1 MYIECGICVLAVLC
15 ANGQLLNTGSR
26 KKHQIQDLLE
36 FCCADLNARALYQMV
51 STILYTQCGTVK
63 QTMLQLETWYHAS
76 PSRFMCQDLRKKDNN
91 RTTTYLKIISYVR
104 HIMAITLGGYRRPS
118 KSHTSKHKLH
128 SFVIYPFL
136 ITYVMAGLH
145 VKHWSRLVP
154 AWRVEAEGG

>member
-63 QTMLQLETWYHAS
+63 QTMLQLET
-76 PSRFMCQDLRKKDNN
+76 
-91 RTTTYLKIISYVR
+91 
-104 HIMAITLGGYRRPS
+104 
-118 KSHTSKHKLH
+118 
-128 SFVIYPFL
+128 
-136 ITYVMAGLH
+136 
-145 VKHWSRLVP
+145 
-154 AWRVEAEGG
+154 